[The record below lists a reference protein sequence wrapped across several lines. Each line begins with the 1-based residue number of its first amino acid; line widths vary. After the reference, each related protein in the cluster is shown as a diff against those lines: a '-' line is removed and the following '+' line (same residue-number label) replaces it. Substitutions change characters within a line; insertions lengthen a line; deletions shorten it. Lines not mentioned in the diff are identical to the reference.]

1 MSARLQVRAL
11 LVAKMQSLGMT
22 ALEYRDE
29 DDAIGEGDLPCV
41 LIQQAGPIEITRL
54 EGTAGG
60 ACYHAGSFF
69 LSFAAETRDDA
80 EPMLVA
86 AANAL
91 ATDYNL
97 GGQVMEIQPVSYGDE
112 DDEGREL
119 AAIVFEIRVLWATA
133 PDDWATLLN

>member
-11 LVAKMQSLGMT
+11 LKAKMESLGFN

-29 DDAIGEGDLPCV
+29 DDAIGEADLPCV
-41 LIQQAGPIEITRL
+41 LIQQAGTIEISRL

-69 LSFAAETRDDA
+69 LSFAAEQRDDA
-80 EPMLVA
+80 EAMMVR

-97 GGQVMEIQPVSYGDE
+97 GGQIMEIQPASYGDE
-112 DDEGREL
+112 EDDGRDF

-133 PDDWATLLN
+133 PDDWGNLLT